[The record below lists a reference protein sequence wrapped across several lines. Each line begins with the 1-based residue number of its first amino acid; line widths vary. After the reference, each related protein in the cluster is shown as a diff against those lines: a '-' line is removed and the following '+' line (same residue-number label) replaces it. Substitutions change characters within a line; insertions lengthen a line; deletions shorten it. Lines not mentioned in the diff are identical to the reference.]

1 MDTDEFL
8 TVGEESEAC
17 RLCSSESANL
27 SCATLQLGYISFIL
41 NEEILFLS
49 HEFQNTFVL
58 RKDFQSF
65 PSRSDTITTYHCT
78 DVSN

>member
-1 MDTDEFL
+1 MDTDGFL
-8 TVGEESEAC
+8 TAGQEAEVC
-17 RLCSSESANL
+17 LLCSSEPANL
-27 SCATLQLGYISFIL
+27 SCDTLQLGYISFIL

-65 PSRSDTITTYHCT
+65 LSRSDAITT
-78 DVSN
+78 